1 MQQEKTMLKS
11 TKIAIAFLAFA
22 GTAGSLAIAADR
34 TGGPGKWRHGM
45 MRFDRMDKDSNGDIT
60 LDEFSAA
67 MANRMTEAD
76 TDHDGKVTV
85 AELAAEI
92 EKMRAER
99 MAKRIIDRFDT
110 NGDGVLTKAEVESRQ
125 KKMFALLDRN
135 DDGKIEKSE
144 QPHHR
149 PMQRKD

>member
-34 TGGPGKWRHGM
+34 ADGHGKWRQGA
-45 MRFDRMDKDSNGDIT
+45 MRFDRLDKDSNGDVT
-60 LDEFSAA
+60 FDEFSAA
-67 MANRMTEAD
+67 MANRITEAD
-76 TDHDGKVTV
+76 ADHDGKLTV

-92 EKMRAER
+92 EKMRAQR
-99 MAKRIIDRFDT
+99 MARRMIARFDT
-110 NGDGVLTKAEVESRQ
+110 DGDGVLTKAEVESRQ

-144 QPHHR
+144 QPR
-149 PMQRKD
+149 RRQLQRKD

>member
-1 MQQEKTMLKS
+1 
-11 TKIAIAFLAFA
+11 
-22 GTAGSLAIAADR
+22 
-34 TGGPGKWRHGM
+34 M

-60 LDEFSAA
+60 LDEFGAA

-76 TDHDGKVTV
+76 ADHDGKVTV

-92 EKMRAER
+92 EKMRTER
-99 MAKRIIDRFDT
+99 MARRIIDRFDT
-110 NGDGVLTKAEVESRQ
+110 DGDGVLTKAEVESRQ

-144 QPHHR
+144 RPHHR